1 MWSRIASRKLKKDR
15 DKSWAEGRQYLK
27 DGQKAAA
34 QRCLQACRASEMLM
48 SKLEMKRWVFEQLLS
63 KLELAKSDQDFSQA
77 LGAINTVVKID
88 PEAVADVL
96 GEVQDKLGEQVDTD
110 KIWEKVYGKE
120 MEGVETQMTDVI
132 PSIEDMEK
140 QLQDEVAADV
150 GHARGQSR
158 PPKKAR
164 AVLASSSRSARAAS
178 VSRTCWRGTNE
189 LHRRQEEGARDR
201 RRESPRREGL
211 SPRRSSTPRRRPS
224 SAWPSPSRA
233 KARSRSAMS
242 RMRSS

>member
-1 MWSRIASRKLKKDR
+1 MGFGDIFKSKKDRDREEAKKRRKAFREAENAVDVVKDRIAKLKKDR
-15 DKSWAEGRQYLK
+15 DKSWGEGRQYLK

-77 LGAINTVVKID
+77 LGAINAVVKID

-150 GHARGQSR
+150 GSPR
-158 PPKKAR
+158 PIKA
-164 AVLASSSRSARAAS
+164 
-178 VSRTCWRGTNE
+178 T
-189 LHRRQEEGARDR
+189 EEG
-201 RRESPRREGL
+201 ESGPGVKQQIGEGRKRL
-211 SPRRSSTPRRRPS
+211 
-224 SAWPSPSRA
+224 
-233 KARSRSAMS
+233 KDLLEGDK
-242 RMRSS
+242 